1 MLRAAQTLF
10 TNAPNGVTGND
21 DLGTMSAWYL
31 FSALG
36 FSPLMPGSGQ
46 LLLHPPKFDRIEIAL
61 EDGRELTV
69 EAPDAAA
76 RAPRYVAAVEF
87 DGRAQQ
93 AVWLD
98 VQRLRQG
105 GTLKYRLADRPDP
118 AGWGTRA
125 EDAPPT
131 LCPSRP

>member
-1 MLRAAQTLF
+1 VLRAAQTLF

-61 EDGRELTV
+61 ESGKRLTV
-69 EAPDAAA
+69 EAPGAMAQT
-76 RAPRYVAAVEF
+76 PRYVAAAEF
-87 DGRAQQ
+87 DGKPQSG
-93 AVWLD
+93 VWLD
-98 VQRLRQG
+98 VQSLQQG
-105 GTLKYRLADRPDP
+105 GTLKYTLAERPDP
-118 AGWGTRA
+118 SGWGTRA
-125 EDAPPT
+125 EDAPPA